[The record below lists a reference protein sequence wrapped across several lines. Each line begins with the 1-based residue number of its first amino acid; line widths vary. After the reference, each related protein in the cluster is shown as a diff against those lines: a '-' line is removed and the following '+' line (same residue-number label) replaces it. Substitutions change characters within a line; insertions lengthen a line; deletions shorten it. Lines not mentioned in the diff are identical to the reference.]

1 MHTYGSWILVQY
13 SEIWGKNALHR
24 NRAMWSFSQDTAA
37 NLTDPLG
44 CNKACNCSTL
54 SVHQTSSDAIIGVV
68 SGNQRQ
74 KPSRYLPDIWT
85 KRGPRDSKGG
95 QRSRWQKK
103 VLLLCES
110 ASASGFQSWQWF
122 IPTKICQHKSAQCS
136 ILTKRIIYTV
146 FWPDSVKKWENA
158 KRSKWCHQFVPIGI
172 CHRCHCP
179 LS

>member
-1 MHTYGSWILVQY
+1 
-13 SEIWGKNALHR
+13 
-24 NRAMWSFSQDTAA
+24 MWSFSQDTAA

-44 CNKACNCSTL
+44 CNEARNCSTL

-85 KRGPRDSKGG
+85 KRGPRDIWAKAVREGVG
-95 QRSRWQKK
+95 KKK
-103 VLLLCES
+103 VPLLCKS
-110 ASASGFQSWQWF
+110 ASAVAFQSWQWF

-146 FWPDSVKKWENA
+146 FWPDRVRSGKKPSAQSGVINSFQLESV
-158 KRSKWCHQFVPIGI
+158 IGAI
-172 CHRCHCP
+172 V
-179 LS
+179 LSPNLCIW

>member
-1 MHTYGSWILVQY
+1 
-13 SEIWGKNALHR
+13 
-24 NRAMWSFSQDTAA
+24 MWSFSQDTAA

-74 KPSRYLPDIWT
+74 KPSRLPDIWT
-85 KRGPRDSKGG
+85 KRGPRDICQIFGRREDLEIAKAVREAVGK
-95 QRSRWQKK
+95 KK

-146 FWPDSVKKWENA
+146 FSPDSVKKWENA
-158 KRSKWCHQFVPIGI
+158 KRPKWCHQFVPIGI

>member
-1 MHTYGSWILVQY
+1 MRKKCPAQEQSKVVFFSGYSCKPNWPSGLQLSWQLLNIVRASNFIRCNNRCSLWKPKTKAP
-13 SEIWGKNALHR
+13 EIFARYLDEER
-24 NRAMWSFSQDTAA
+24 
-37 NLTDPLG
+37 
-44 CNKACNCSTL
+44 
-54 SVHQTSSDAIIGVV
+54 
-68 SGNQRQ
+68 
-74 KPSRYLPDIWT
+74 PSRYL
-85 KRGPRDSKGG
+85 SKGG

-122 IPTKICQHKSAQCS
+122 IPTKICQHKSAQRS